1 MNKFLPEKSMPE
13 KRFTYSACGPFT
25 KNKERSEKFMQ
36 TRITDYGYKNDLIKL
51 VLNIIWLK
59 DLNNRTQSYK
69 GLRDKAFEIASNQ
82 KYDGY
87 QKGLASIVHKFS
99 YRNVM

>member
-1 MNKFLPEKSMPE
+1 MPE

-59 DLNNRTQSYK
+59 DLNNRTQ
-69 GLRDKAFEIASNQ
+69 
-82 KYDGY
+82 YDGY